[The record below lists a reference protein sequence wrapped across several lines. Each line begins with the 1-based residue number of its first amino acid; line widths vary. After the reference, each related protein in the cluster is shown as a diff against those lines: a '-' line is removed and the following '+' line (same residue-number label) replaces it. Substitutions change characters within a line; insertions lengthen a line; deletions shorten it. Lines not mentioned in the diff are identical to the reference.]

1 MEKLDA
7 TWKRAIK
14 VWWALL
20 WRGILFTLLITF
32 PIGIVIGV
40 IGAIMGEAEHVRIY
54 SRLAGMILG
63 IPIGIWVV
71 KIVLNKQFSDFQIVL
86 LPSNRSILDQAA
98 IQAEQ
103 HPAGAEAGGIRGSWP
118 RSSNDK

>member
-1 MEKLDA
+1 MEKLDI

-40 IGAIMGEAEHVRIY
+40 IAASMGEVEHVRIY
-54 SRLAGMILG
+54 GRLVGMILG

-86 LPSNRSILDQAA
+86 LPSNRAILDQAA
-98 IQAEQ
+98 KQADQ
-103 HPAGAEAGGIRGSWP
+103 YPAETET
-118 RSSNDK
+118 